1 MMSGYQL
8 PVSRVAI
15 FLNSSFSF
23 ADIVFNFSSSARVF
37 RKEIS
42 LSNLIFHSVNDLT
55 VTGVPRVRASSS
67 YDNLASW

>member
-1 MMSGYQL
+1 MICGYQL

-15 FLNSSFSF
+15 FLNSSFSL
-23 ADIVFNFSSSARVF
+23 ADIVFSLSSSARIF

-42 LSNLIFHSVNDLT
+42 PSNLIFHSVNDLT

-67 YDNLASW
+67 YNNLASW

>member
-67 YDNLASW
+67 YDNLASR